1 MKRPIGVIDSGVG
14 GLTVAK
20 EIMLLL
26 PEENIIYLGDNA
38 RCPYG
43 SRTEQEI
50 VEFTSEIVNYLLLQ
64 NIKALVIACN
74 TITAYA
80 LQILQ
85 KKLSIPVLGVIRP
98 GARTAI
104 GETRTKHIGVIGTE
118 ATIRSKAYENE
129 LLVMDAHVK
138 STNVACPLFV
148 PLVESGYFQ
157 EDKVDSIVQSSLQ
170 EIRSDKNIDTLI
182 LGCTHFPLLEDSIH
196 RVLGKSIKLI
206 SPSKETARDLKLV
219 LTETNLL
226 NNQEKL
232 ARYTFIT
239 TGGLKNFKF
248 LMDKILPSPLLENRQ
263 INIEQLSLTN
273 IK

>member
-226 NNQEKL
+226 NDQEKL

>member
-26 PEENIIYLGDNA
+26 PGENIIYLGDNA

-50 VEFTSEIVNYLLLQ
+50 VEFTLEIVNYLLVQ

-80 LQILQ
+80 LQILR
-85 KKLSIPVLGVIRP
+85 KKLSIPVLGVIQP
-98 GARTAI
+98 GARTALS
-104 GETRTKHIGVIGTE
+104 ETKTNHLGVIGTE
-118 ATIRSKAYENE
+118 ATIRSKAYENA
-129 LLVMDAHVK
+129 LLAMDARVK
-138 STNVACPLFV
+138 STNLACPQFV
-148 PLVESGYFQ
+148 PLVESGDFQ
-157 EDKVDSIVQSSLQ
+157 GDEVDSIVQSSLQ

-182 LGCTHFPLLEDSIH
+182 LACTHFPLLEESIH

-226 NNQEKL
+226 NDQEEL
-232 ARYTFIT
+232 VNYTFLT
-239 TGGLKNFKF
+239 TGELEKFKF
-248 LMDKILPSPLLENRQ
+248 LLDKILPSEILGNRQ
-263 INIEQLSLTN
+263 INIEQLSLTH